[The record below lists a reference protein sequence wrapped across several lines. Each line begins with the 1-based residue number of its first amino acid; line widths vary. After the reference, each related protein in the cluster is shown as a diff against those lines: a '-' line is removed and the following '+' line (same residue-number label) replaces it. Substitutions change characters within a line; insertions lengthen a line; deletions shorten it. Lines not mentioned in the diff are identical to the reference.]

1 MVTGL
6 DKDTFTTTAK
16 SILKSISFLLGLVD
30 DLSVSSVEHWWSQ
43 IAHSWERLPSWNLY
57 TSPHFQSIFA
67 LFISV
72 ENL

>member
-43 IAHSWERLPSWNLY
+43 IAHS
-57 TSPHFQSIFA
+57 
-67 LFISV
+67 
-72 ENL
+72 